1 MKRLRSRLI
10 AAFLGV
16 AFIAMVPLALV
27 SFYTL
32 QIRFHKV
39 RTQLLEKTADEILN
53 DINFYRNVPGSEV
66 LFPLAQ
72 YLQQRFLT
80 NRLLVELLEFS
91 ESLEDPNVR
100 NNLNLLEGQLWRR
113 VPEHWSMA
121 LLQAN
126 PQLWKRD
133 AYSLRKRTVKYPQ
146 YPIQLL
152 PNKPYQEMK
161 KWADKGFLYEENNK
175 LYCYVIQ
182 DIVKGKHISEI
193 RTIGGLFLK
202 TLLIEK
208 FPDDPSI
215 SPVMYIK
222 KKEQYDPQPVLLNP
236 QPKLFEKYFTEDQIA
251 RLFGFEPY
259 KEFQEI
265 NIDRV
270 QIDPDDTGW
279 PERFRISLQKDQIT
293 TSDNNAETI
302 TTVPMQIKLLPVVN
316 HRHELSAIIALG
328 TPITSIL
335 SMIGYSLT
343 VAYGVTL
350 ILIVIAAV
358 LFSRTLSKPI
368 NELAGAAR
376 CMADGDFDVRVK
388 KQGTEEQRLLSSTFN
403 QLATRIQQQIAQLR
417 DKTDELEFSNLEL
430 AEIQHFLQSIL
441 ANINTGVMSIS
452 QEGKIGHINQVGE
465 RILQIADWKDKHI
478 SESIDSYSF
487 TNLVADTLRHKVSKQ
502 ENEILYECGDNILS
516 LQVSLVPVLENDEL
530 KRLVVTFH
538 DLTTLRHLEEEVR
551 RQDRLAALG
560 RMSAGLAH
568 EIRNPLGIIQGSAEL
583 LRNRFGDLPGEEGLS
598 EFILGEVRRLS
609 RVVND
614 FLVFARPPSPNL
626 ETLTVDE
633 LLNLLED
640 YFDKQQD
647 NESYTLVKECADDL
661 PEIAVD
667 VNLCRQAFLNLFINA
682 QEAMPD
688 GGKITLR
695 SYSYSAGK
703 IAIDIEDQGE
713 GITPE
718 QIDKIFDPFYTSKD
732 RGTGLGL
739 SLVHQIIDS
748 HEGKIEVENLP
759 EKGCLFRLI
768 FPTCKTG
775 INDSDSNSI
784 PITISS
790 TAKQ

>member
-1 MKRLRSRLI
+1 MRSRLI

-16 AFIAMVPLALV
+16 AIIAMCPLALV
-27 SFYTL
+27 SYYTL
-32 QIRFHKV
+32 QIRNQKV
-39 RTQLLEKTADEILN
+39 RTQWLEKTADEILR
-53 DINFYRNVPGSEV
+53 DINFHRSVPGTEV
-66 LFPLAQ
+66 LLPLAQ
-72 YLQQRFLT
+72 YLQERFAT
-80 NRLLVELLEFS
+80 RPNLVELLELS
-91 ESLEDPNVR
+91 ESLDDTNVLT
-100 NNLNLLEGQLWRR
+100 NINFWEEELWKK
-113 VPEHWSMA
+113 VPENWKRA
-121 LLQAN
+121 LWQSN

-133 AYSLRKRTVKYPQ
+133 TDSLRQRTLKYPQ
-146 YPIQLL
+146 YPIQLF
-152 PNKPYQEMK
+152 PNKPYQDMK
-161 KWADKGFLYEENNK
+161 KWANKGLLYEENNK
-175 LYCYVIQ
+175 LYCYAIQ
-182 DIVKGKHISEI
+182 DIVKGEHISEI
-193 RTIGGLFLK
+193 KTIGGLFLK

-208 FPDDPSI
+208 FPDDPLRP
-215 SPVMYIK
+215 PVLNVK
-222 KKEQYDPQPVLLNP
+222 RYDPQPVLLYP
-236 QPKLFEKYFTEDQIA
+236 QPKLFENYLTGDQIA

-279 PERFRISLQKDQIT
+279 PARFRLTPISLQKDHEPPP
-293 TSDNNAETI
+293 DNSAEAI
-302 TTVPMQIKLLPVVN
+302 TTVPMQMKLLPVVN

-328 TPITSIL
+328 IPITSIL
-335 SMIGYSLT
+335 GIIGYSLT

-350 ILIVIAAV
+350 IIIVIAAV
-358 LFSRTLSKPI
+358 LFARTISKPI

-376 CMADGDFDVRVK
+376 CMAEGDFDVRVK

-403 QLATRIQQQIAQLR
+403 QLAARIQHQIAQLR

-430 AEIQHFLQSIL
+430 AETQHFLQSIL

-452 QEGKIGHINQVGE
+452 QEGQISHINQVGE
-465 RILQIADWKDKHI
+465 RILQISDWKDKHI
-478 SESIDSYSF
+478 SDVIESSSF
-487 TNLVADTLRHKVSKQ
+487 TNLVTYTLHHKISKQ
-502 ENEILYECGDNILS
+502 ENEILYECGDSILS
-516 LQVSLVPVLENDEL
+516 LQVSLVPVLEKDEL

-538 DLTTLRHLEEEVR
+538 DLTTIRHLEEQVR

-583 LRNRFGDLPGEEGLS
+583 LRNRFGDQPGEEGLS
-598 EFILGEVRRLS
+598 EFIVGEVRRLS

-626 ETLTVDE
+626 ETLPVDE
-633 LLNLLED
+633 LLRLMEE

-647 NESYTLVKECADDL
+647 NESYTLTTQCADDL
-661 PEIAVD
+661 PQIAVD

-695 SYSYSAGK
+695 AYPYSSGE
-703 IAIDIEDQGE
+703 IAIDIEDQGQ

-748 HEGKIEVENLP
+748 HAGKIEVENLP
-759 EKGCLFRLI
+759 AKGCLFRLI
-768 FPTCKTG
+768 FPACKTG
-775 INDSDSNSI
+775 VNISDNNRI
-784 PITISS
+784 AITLSPK
-790 TAKQ
+790 AEL